1 MKLGRKRR
9 WLATLPGA
17 GLLVLFFAGSVH
29 AGLLAH
35 WSLDEGSGTTAEDS
49 IGGNTGTL
57 VDMSAAN
64 WSTDT
69 PSGSGTSL
77 SFDASP
83 QHVTLDTQIFLRDT
97 DAFSLSIWYRG
108 TDTGTSGD
116 GGFGIWGKTLLGRDD
131 MDIYANFG
139 LSDGYAVYS
148 HFTSFPWV
156 PESSNTFVSDG
167 TWHQIVFVNR
177 SDQTGSLYIDGVL
190 DNGGFS
196 TAIGNDI
203 YSFRI
208 DGFMRGYEGVTTTG
222 TIDDVRIYDHS
233 LSASEVSILFHSA
246 TSLPL
251 MGQGAWIV
259 LATSMLCTGLLWMPG
274 TAGRSRVFSL
284 RTKAG

>member
-1 MKLGRKRR
+1 MTLGRKKRR
-9 WLATLPGA
+9 LAVLGGA
-17 GLLVLFFAGSVH
+17 VFLMLLLAGSAH

-35 WSLDEGSGTTAEDS
+35 WALDEGSGTTAEDS

-69 PSGSGTSL
+69 PSGFGTSL
-77 SFDASP
+77 SFDDAP

-108 TDTGTSGD
+108 TDTGTAGEE
-116 GGFGIWGKTLLGRDD
+116 GFGNWGKTLLGRDD
-131 MDIYANFG
+131 IDIYANFG
-139 LSDGYAVYS
+139 LADGYAIYS

-167 TWHQIVFVNR
+167 TWHQIVFVNYP
-177 SDQTGSLYIDGVL
+177 DQTGSLYIDGVL
-190 DNGGFS
+190 DKGGFS

-208 DGFMRGYEGVTTTG
+208 DGFMRGYEGVTTIG
-222 TIDDVRIYDHS
+222 AIDDVRIYDHS
-233 LSASEVSILFHSA
+233 LSAGEVSVLFRSA

-251 MGQGAWIV
+251 MGPSGWLV
-259 LATSMLCTGLLWMPG
+259 LVISMLCTGLLSMPAS
-274 TAGRSRVFSL
+274 AGRPRAFPL
-284 RTKAG
+284 RTRVG